1 MQFGSSARVWKFG
14 FVLLFTVFGTL
25 TSSAQFDQFGQALSG
40 QSQQQQS
47 CNPNDPASQSS
58 GQNNLQIPNPS
69 LNNKQHLGNPLTTF
83 PGQLGNQNNTT
94 NQQNG
99 NQTEQQRL
107 RNENIQTPLPLDP
120 PTEFQLMI
128 ANSLGKTLPIYGAKL
143 FRNPPST
150 FAPLNFVPVTPDY
163 VIGPGDELLIQVWGQ
178 VTLNNRFTVDRA
190 GGIYIPQVGTLHVA
204 GLTFAQMKYYL

>member
-40 QSQQQQS
+40 QTQQS
-47 CNPNDPASQSS
+47 CNPNDPSCQPSPN
-58 GQNNLQIPNPS
+58 QNNLQIPNPS
-69 LNNKQHLGNPLTTF
+69 LNNQQQLGNPLTTV

-94 NQQNG
+94 NPQN
-99 NQTEQQRL
+99 NNLTEQQRL
-107 RNENIQTPLPLDP
+107 RNENLQTPLPLDP

-128 ANSLGKTLPIYGAKL
+128 ANSLGKTRPIYGAKL

-163 VIGPGDELLIQVWGQ
+163 VIAPGDELLIQAWGK
-178 VTLNNRFTVDRA
+178 VTLNTRFTVDQTA
-190 GGIYIPQVGTLHVA
+190 G
-204 GLTFAQMKYYL
+204 